1 MALAIGPC
9 MLLAPLVAVLLIVT
23 WPLEQLC
30 GLPHIPAFVGT
41 SAAVRRWLSWTSM
54 PLNWFDQKEK

>member
-9 MLLAPLVAVLLIVT
+9 MFLAPLVAVLLIVAIPLWPVALALLAALLIVT

-30 GLPHIPAFVGT
+30 RLLHIPAFVGA
-41 SAAVRRWLSWTSM
+41 SAAV
-54 PLNWFDQKEK
+54 